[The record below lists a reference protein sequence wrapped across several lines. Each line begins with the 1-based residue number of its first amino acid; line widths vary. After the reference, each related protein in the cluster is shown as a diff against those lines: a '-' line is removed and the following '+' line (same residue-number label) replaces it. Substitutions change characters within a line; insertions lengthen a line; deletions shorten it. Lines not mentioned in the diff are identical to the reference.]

1 MAGKSGNSALQKVM
15 QGGKVSEKSAQ
26 SALGTAV
33 GRIANLTR
41 RANTT
46 KEAMMET
53 GTLVL
58 HTAETQGSLFLAS
71 MAEGYFGDDKLK
83 VGSLDLRAP
92 IGLLAQGYGFYQ
104 TMTGQKGAGAH
115 VLAIGTGVMGSWLA
129 SVGRNAGQTLAE
141 KQGAPATQ
149 AAAPP
154 PAAVP
159 YTPPP
164 VTLQGHLLP
173 APSLL
178 PEPALAGPMREVVL
192 TPDPDEV
199 GRRPLRQAVRRDVQQ
214 GARRAA
220 GRFLRAELHDDD
232 VDEDG

>member
-1 MAGKSGNSALQKVM
+1 MAGKTASTALQTAI
-15 QGGKVSEKSAQ
+15 QGGKVPEKAAQ
-26 SALGTAV
+26 GALGQAV
-33 GRIANLTR
+33 GKIAALTK

-58 HTAETQGSLFLAS
+58 HVAETQGSLFLAS
-71 MAEGYFGDDKLK
+71 MAEGYLGEEKMKL
-83 VGSLDLRAP
+83 GSLDLRAP
-92 IGLLAQGYGFYQ
+92 VGLLAQGYGLYQ

-141 KQGAPATQ
+141 KRATPAQPQAPAQ
-149 AAAPP
+149 
-154 PAAVP
+154 VP
-159 YTPPP
+159 YSPPP
-164 VTLQGHLLP
+164 VVLQGQHGGQY
-173 APSLL
+173 LL
-178 PEPALAGPMREVVL
+178 PEPALAGPVREVIL

-199 GRRPLRQAVRRDVQQ
+199 GRGRPLRQAVRRGVHQ

-220 GRFLRAELHDDD
+220 GRFIRAELNDDD
-232 VDEDG
+232 VAPDDAG